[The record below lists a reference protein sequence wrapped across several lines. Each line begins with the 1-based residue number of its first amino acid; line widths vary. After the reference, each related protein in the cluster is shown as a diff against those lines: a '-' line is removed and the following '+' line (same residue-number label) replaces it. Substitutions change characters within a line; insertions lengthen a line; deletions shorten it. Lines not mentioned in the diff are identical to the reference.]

1 MKYLLLLLT
10 LITLNLNAQDILKF
24 NKRNVE
30 CEDKWVAYQK
40 DNEEAYNFGFIYFD
54 AQAGLTLNYG
64 GKFKID
70 EKGKFYLV
78 PSQKNQTNEFKM
90 RLQPNRIVIAEI
102 PEEKFKELAIE
113 KTPSWLSIYKGD
125 ENSIYRLYRR
135 GFMYNAANECETAL
149 TYLEKAEKID
159 TNYKGLQTELA
170 FSYNALGKYDKAES
184 SLKKA
189 IVQNP
194 KDCYTYKELAYAY
207 TKQLKMDKAIET
219 YNNMITICGGNNDVA
234 ETAHNLAYVYFS
246 NKDKTNFNKWKLETE
261 KWAKPNDKFRKNLL
275 LMETELNK

>member
-1 MKYLLLLLT
+1 MKYFLLLFA
-10 LITLNLNAQDILKF
+10 LITTTINAQDILKF

-40 DNEEAYNFGFIYFD
+40 DNEGAYNFGFIYFD

-70 EKGKFYLV
+70 ENGKFNLL
-78 PSQKNQTNEFKM
+78 PSQKNQTNEYKI
-90 RLQPNRIVIAEI
+90 RLQPNKIIIAEI

-113 KTPSWLSIYKGD
+113 KTPSWLHIYKGD
-125 ENSIYRLYRR
+125 ENSVYRLYRR
-135 GFMYNAANECETAL
+135 GFMYNAGNECETAL

-159 TNYKGLQTELA
+159 ANYKGLQTELA
-170 FSYNALGKYDKAES
+170 FSYNALGKYDKAEN

-189 IVQNP
+189 IAQNP
-194 KDCYTYKELAYAY
+194 KDCYTFKELAYAY
-207 TKQLKMDKAIET
+207 TKQLKLDKAAET
-219 YNNMITICGGNNDVA
+219 YTSMITICGGNNDVA
-234 ETAHNLAYVYFS
+234 ETAHNLAYIYFS

-261 KWAKPNDKFRKNLL
+261 KWSKPEDKYRKNLVA
-275 LMETELNK
+275 MEAELNK